1 MAGKKL
7 LRASAFALKWKE
19 EQTCF
24 VYTQLPSKR
33 RRFYW
38 TKLPLDGSRNYINN
52 QSSVWCRE
60 EATQCPFHS
69 QKRWPPS
76 SVLQHLSLRC
86 CAPPAKFSQPKPD
99 SANPNPFSYRWKPKH
114 GLHSH
119 SLNTRGTQ
127 NWSRPNLCATPLVG
141 NPPPLSNR
149 RMTTH
154 RDWFRLCSG
163 LLRESTFCGF
173 SFFLMLLCVIELKFL
188 YGLVLHSS
196 D

>member
-1 MAGKKL
+1 MEGANL
-7 LRASAFALKWKE
+7 L
-19 EQTCF
+19 CF
-24 VYTQLPSKR
+24 IVYPSIRSFPRNAVVSLRKSL
-33 RRFYW
+33 FYW

-60 EATQCPFHS
+60 EATQCRFHS

-76 SVLQHLSLRC
+76 SALQHLGLC
-86 CAPPAKFSQPKPD
+86 CAPTATFSQPKPD
-99 SANPNPFSYRWKPKH
+99 SANPNPFSYHWKPKH
-114 GLHSH
+114 GLPSH
-119 SLNTRGTQ
+119 SLNTHTPGTQ
-127 NWSRPNLCATPLVG
+127 NWSPNLSATRLVG

-154 RDWFRLCSG
+154 RGCFRFCSG

-173 SFFLMLLCVIELKFL
+173 SFFLMLPCVIVPKFL
-188 YGLVLHSS
+188 YGLFLHSG